1 MLLTTWVD
9 PPTDA
14 IGWPRSSPLACVV
27 RTNTSGLAAIDDVVA
42 GFNPT
47 GPVEGKTIISGRKDA
62 DPADPATS

>member
-27 RTNTSGLAAIDDVVA
+27 RNTSGLAALDDVVA
-42 GFNPT
+42 AVNPT
-47 GPVEGKTIISGRKDA
+47 GPVEGKTIISGGKDA